1 MENVSFDEIES
12 KYSELTELNN
22 SAKSNVYL
30 VRSEVDGRIY
40 IKKELKNYNIDVYK
54 QIMNIENFY
63 MARVYEVFKCE
74 DSLIVIEEFIN
85 GQTLQAILDNEGPLE
100 EAKAIKYMIN
110 LCSILDVLH
119 NLNPA
124 VIHRDIK
131 PSNII
136 IDNNGILKL
145 IDFDVSRV
153 YKEERNMDTH
163 ILGTKGYAPPE
174 QFGFEQTDC
183 RSDIYSVGVML
194 NVLTTGKHIKEELNE
209 GKLKGIIKKCTNISP
224 DNRYSN
230 VKELK
235 KALENV
241 LYYKGQEE
249 YKETVIKS
257 ENSEPEFIKDK
268 YKQEEEE
275 RVSISLSENKYTN
288 EKTKKGVPKI
298 KEKEASNNENLFS
311 NKEKVYNNF
320 KKSNEK
326 EKLNLNKFG
335 GKKKVNLNK
344 ADEKEKLNLNKIDKE
359 ENLNSNLNKGKKHKK
374 INIISE
380 IKDLPG
386 CGARNPFMILGASLW
401 YLFLAFG
408 FFCNWG
414 SGDITLILEDI
425 FVVALLLSFT
435 LFNGNYKNIKSKLPL
450 TRSNVKNRVIAGVI
464 IYNIVIFMI
473 YGIITELI

>member
-1 MENVSFDEIES
+1 
-12 KYSELTELNN
+12 
-22 SAKSNVYL
+22 
-30 VRSEVDGRIY
+30 
-40 IKKELKNYNIDVYK
+40 
-54 QIMNIENFY
+54 
-63 MARVYEVFKCE
+63 
-74 DSLIVIEEFIN
+74 
-85 GQTLQAILDNEGPLE
+85 
-100 EAKAIKYMIN
+100 
-110 LCSILDVLH
+110 
-119 NLNPA
+119 
-124 VIHRDIK
+124 
-131 PSNII
+131 
-136 IDNNGILKL
+136 
-145 IDFDVSRV
+145 
-153 YKEERNMDTH
+153 
-163 ILGTKGYAPPE
+163 
-174 QFGFEQTDC
+174 
-183 RSDIYSVGVML
+183 ML
-194 NVLTTGKHIKEELNE
+194 NVLTTGKHIKEELNG

-275 RVSISLSENKYTN
+275 RVSISLNENKYTN

-335 GKKKVNLNK
+335 RKKKVNLNK

-408 FFCNWG
+408 FFGNWG

>member
-1 MENVSFDEIES
+1 MF
-12 KYSELTELNN
+12 
-22 SAKSNVYL
+22 
-30 VRSEVDGRIY
+30 
-40 IKKELKNYNIDVYK
+40 
-54 QIMNIENFY
+54 
-63 MARVYEVFKCE
+63 
-74 DSLIVIEEFIN
+74 
-85 GQTLQAILDNEGPLE
+85 
-100 EAKAIKYMIN
+100 
-110 LCSILDVLH
+110 
-119 NLNPA
+119 
-124 VIHRDIK
+124 
-131 PSNII
+131 
-136 IDNNGILKL
+136 
-145 IDFDVSRV
+145 
-153 YKEERNMDTH
+153 
-163 ILGTKGYAPPE
+163 
-174 QFGFEQTDC
+174 
-183 RSDIYSVGVML
+183 
-194 NVLTTGKHIKEELNE
+194 
-209 GKLKGIIKKCTNISP
+209 
-224 DNRYSN
+224 
-230 VKELK
+230 
-235 KALENV
+235 
-241 LYYKGQEE
+241 YKGQEE

-275 RVSISLSENKYTN
+275 RVSISLNENKYTN

-344 ADEKEKLNLNKIDKE
+344 ADEKEKFNLNKIDKE

-408 FFCNWG
+408 FFGNWG

>member
-1 MENVSFDEIES
+1 
-12 KYSELTELNN
+12 
-22 SAKSNVYL
+22 
-30 VRSEVDGRIY
+30 
-40 IKKELKNYNIDVYK
+40 
-54 QIMNIENFY
+54 
-63 MARVYEVFKCE
+63 
-74 DSLIVIEEFIN
+74 
-85 GQTLQAILDNEGPLE
+85 
-100 EAKAIKYMIN
+100 
-110 LCSILDVLH
+110 
-119 NLNPA
+119 
-124 VIHRDIK
+124 
-131 PSNII
+131 
-136 IDNNGILKL
+136 
-145 IDFDVSRV
+145 
-153 YKEERNMDTH
+153 MDTH

-275 RVSISLSENKYTN
+275 RVSISLNENKYTN

-374 INIISE
+374 IKTE
-380 IKDLPG
+380 YKADF
-386 CGARNPFMILGASLW
+386 C
-401 YLFLAFG
+401 AF
-408 FFCNWG
+408 
-414 SGDITLILEDI
+414 
-425 FVVALLLSFT
+425 
-435 LFNGNYKNIKSKLPL
+435 SKAG
-450 TRSNVKNRVIAGVI
+450 RSS
-464 IYNIVIFMI
+464 
-473 YGIITELI
+473 

>member
-1 MENVSFDEIES
+1 
-12 KYSELTELNN
+12 
-22 SAKSNVYL
+22 
-30 VRSEVDGRIY
+30 
-40 IKKELKNYNIDVYK
+40 
-54 QIMNIENFY
+54 MNIENFY

-100 EAKAIKYMIN
+100 ETKAIKYMIN

-275 RVSISLSENKYTN
+275 RVSISLNENKYTN

-298 KEKEASNNENLFS
+298 KEKEA
-311 NKEKVYNNF
+311 
-320 KKSNEK
+320 
-326 EKLNLNKFG
+326 
-335 GKKKVNLNK
+335 
-344 ADEKEKLNLNKIDKE
+344 
-359 ENLNSNLNKGKKHKK
+359 
-374 INIISE
+374 
-380 IKDLPG
+380 
-386 CGARNPFMILGASLW
+386 
-401 YLFLAFG
+401 
-408 FFCNWG
+408 
-414 SGDITLILEDI
+414 
-425 FVVALLLSFT
+425 
-435 LFNGNYKNIKSKLPL
+435 
-450 TRSNVKNRVIAGVI
+450 
-464 IYNIVIFMI
+464 
-473 YGIITELI
+473 